1 MSYRNPQI
9 IVDRS
14 AEIYAGM
21 ATAGANMFN
30 AYMDARAKANERAKK
45 QDAGV
50 LKALNKERE
59 NQEVK
64 INEGVDVAG
73 GINGAGGLVKAY
85 KSMYQ
90 DEAEVI
96 IPLNAKMNLGQTSAN
111 ESKSIRDQENNL
123 DSWSER
129 TVSHLGNYGSQAKT
143 YTDTT
148 SGSFSNNYV
157 INGDTPNEKL
167 ANKMALNLAS
177 NSVHLDGVEAKLF
190 FENKNTIIASG
201 RIKVGSDAYEN
212 YKESGYIIDGDEDEN
227 GYVNFEWKA
236 DTNNEP
242 RAFYSKKVEPFD
254 IEKNLEQENLIK
266 DGVVTKNFFTDEP
279 PVYSK
284 PIDMGNGKQFYQ
296 TVKRYIDVDKIFEG
310 GFGDVVDSWAG
321 TVTGGD
327 TPRSAQLDLVER
339 MGGPE
344 LIKKYREGKGR
355 ENIITTDIETKALE
369 YLTGGKIIQQD
380 ENGRYYTLQETKPQI
395 YRRDDD
401 DDGFDKTDSK
411 PVNLER
417 IETFP
422 MEVEVGDI
430 TVIGDKGVDEKFKA
444 IDELVSSMTTDLTG
458 QKSIT
463 VKPVEGGGVQF
474 LYGGSKVS
482 TRPIKGLTSE
492 EIKKE
497 IYRIYGGDPST
508 LKGMFT
514 EAIPEITTIDQLPGN

>member
-45 QDAGV
+45 QDAGL

-59 NQEVK
+59 NQQVK
-64 INEGVDVAG
+64 IDEGVDVAG

-85 KSMYQ
+85 KSIYQ
-90 DEAEVI
+90 DEAETI
-96 IPLNAKMNLGQTSAN
+96 IPLNAKMNLGQTSGD
-111 ESKSIRDQENNL
+111 ESKSIREQENNL
-123 DSWSER
+123 DSWSGR
-129 TVSHLGNYGSQAKT
+129 TVDHLGNYGSQAET
-143 YTDTT
+143 YSSTAT
-148 SGSFSNNYV
+148 GSFANNYV

-177 NSVHLDGVEAKLF
+177 NSVLLDGAEARLF
-190 FENKNTIIASG
+190 FEDKNTIKANG
-201 RIKVGSDAYEN
+201 RIKVGSAAYEA
-212 YKESGYIIDGDEDEN
+212 YKESGFISDEDEGED
-227 GYVNFEWKA
+227 GYINFEWKA
-236 DTNNEP
+236 DTRNSP
-242 RAFYSKKVEPFD
+242 RQLYSKKIEPFN
-254 IEKNLEQENLIK
+254 IEENLEQENLIK

-284 PIDMGNGKQFYQ
+284 PIDMGNNKQFYQ
-296 TVKRYIDVDKIFEG
+296 TVKRYIDIDKIFQG
-310 GFGDVVDSWAG
+310 GFGDVVDSWVG
-321 TVTGGD
+321 SITGSD
-327 TPRSAQLDLVER
+327 QSMAAQLDLIKS

-344 LIKKYREGKGR
+344 LIKKYREGTDR
-355 ENIITTDIETKALE
+355 DNIITTDIETKAIQ

-380 ENGRYYTLQETKPQI
+380 ENGRYYTLDETKPQM
-395 YRRDDD
+395 YRRDDN
-401 DDGFDKTDSK
+401 DDGFDEKDSK

-422 MEVEVGDI
+422 MEIEVDDI
-430 TVIGDKGVDEKFKA
+430 SVIGDKGVQEKFTA
-444 IDELVSSMTTDLTG
+444 IDNLVSSMTTDLTG

-482 TRPIKGLTSE
+482 TRPIEGLTSE
-492 EIKKE
+492 DIKKE
-497 IYRIYGGDPST
+497 IYRIYGGDPSKIKGLSSET
-508 LKGMFT
+508 LPQM
-514 EAIPEITTIDQLPGN
+514 PNPLLNN